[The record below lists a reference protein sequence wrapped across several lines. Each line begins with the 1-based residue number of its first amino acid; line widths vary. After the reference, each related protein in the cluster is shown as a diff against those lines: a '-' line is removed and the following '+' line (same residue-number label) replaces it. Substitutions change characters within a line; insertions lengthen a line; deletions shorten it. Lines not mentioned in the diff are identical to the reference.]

1 MKNGLQFKI
10 LLVFGLVL
18 FIVLLNSFISIKNL
32 QKLENSIENIMES
45 NYKSIV
51 SSQGMINSIES
62 QDSIQLSYLFSQSNN
77 FSKEMKSQEVNFLK
91 NLTRAGDNITEKGE
105 KNIVS
110 KIESEYKEY
119 SNLNYKF
126 LNMEKNYSGEFY
138 YTKILPKFE
147 KIKILCKKLQNINQI
162 GMIDKKTR
170 QKI

>member
-1 MKNGLQFKI
+1 M
-10 LLVFGLVL
+10 VC
-18 FIVLLNSFISIKNL
+18 SP
-32 QKLENSIENIMES
+32 
-45 NYKSIV
+45 
-51 SSQGMINSIES
+51 
-62 QDSIQLSYLFSQSNN
+62 
-77 FSKEMKSQEVNFLK
+77 
-91 NLTRAGDNITEKGE
+91 RAGDNITEKGE

-147 KIKILCKKLQNINQI
+147 KIKILCKKLQDINQI